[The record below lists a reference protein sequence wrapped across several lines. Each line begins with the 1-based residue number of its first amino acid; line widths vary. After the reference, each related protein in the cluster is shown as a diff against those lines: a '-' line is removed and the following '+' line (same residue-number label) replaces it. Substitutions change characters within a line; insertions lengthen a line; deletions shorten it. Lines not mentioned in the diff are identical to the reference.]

1 MGDDMKNIISRL
13 FVVALFF
20 VLVTGNIGGC
30 GDVGQ
35 KCNID
40 LNIFYNGS
48 SIAQQTSEWDCKR
61 GGETVFTMG
70 LFGDFTGV
78 RSDIGDFIFNR
89 DQCGRIDF
97 ETLSG
102 TGMLQKIEGNVVSQ
116 GGVTIGNLAFDQ
128 VSDDFG
134 DISVAC
140 ELVQF

>member
-1 MGDDMKNIISRL
+1 MKNMISSL

-30 GDVGQ
+30 GEVGQ

-48 SIAQQTSEWDCKR
+48 SIEEQTSEWDCKR
-61 GGETVFTMG
+61 GGEPVFTMG

-134 DISVAC
+134 DISVLC

>member
-1 MGDDMKNIISRL
+1 
-13 FVVALFF
+13 
-20 VLVTGNIGGC
+20 GC

-35 KCNID
+35 KCNFD
-40 LNIFYNGS
+40 LNIFYNGPSMELQS
-48 SIAQQTSEWDCKR
+48 SQWDCKR

-78 RSDIGDFIFNR
+78 RSDIGDFIFNQ

-97 ETLSG
+97 ETLEG
-102 TGMLQKIEGNVVSQ
+102 TGMLTKIEGNVFSQ

-140 ELVQF
+140 DLVQF

>member
-1 MGDDMKNIISRL
+1 MRNIISSL
-13 FVVALFF
+13 FVVALFLI
-20 VLVTGNIGGC
+20 LVTGNIGGC

-35 KCNID
+35 KCNFD
-40 LNIFYNGS
+40 LNIFYNGPSMELQS
-48 SIAQQTSEWDCKR
+48 SQWDCKR

-78 RSDIGDFIFNR
+78 RSDIGDFIFNQ

-97 ETLSG
+97 ETLEG
-102 TGMLQKIEGNVVSQ
+102 TGMLTKIEGNVFSQ

-140 ELVQF
+140 DLVQF

>member
-1 MGDDMKNIISRL
+1 MRNIISSL
-13 FVVALFF
+13 FVVALFLI
-20 VLVTGNIGGC
+20 LVTGNIGGC

-35 KCNID
+35 KCNFD

-48 SIAQQTSEWDCKR
+48 SINEQTSEWDCKR

-78 RSDIGDFIFNR
+78 RSDIGDFIFNQ
-89 DQCGRIDF
+89 DQCGIIDF
-97 ETLSG
+97 ETLVG
-102 TGMLQKIEGNVVSQ
+102 TGMLKNIEGNVVSQ

-134 DISVAC
+134 DISVVC
-140 ELVQF
+140 NLVEF